1 MKKRGTVLL
10 VGVLLLCLCA
20 CGEKDMEVTS
30 PPSVEPTTTA
40 TPTPTPPP
48 TPTPTPPPTPT
59 LPTVELSEDVELFQA
74 FMRGESEAAVDED
87 FHDDYI
93 SGLADMELFTIKEL
107 LQKIE
112 ESTTDEGELAYTMT
126 ETLGGRE
133 MLVLSYASFADMG
146 PYLYLVLGIFEDQV
160 RLTYATEFGYRCY
173 AELRQG
179 LVFSGGGSGGAGAHY
194 AWCGYIGEDG
204 HYQQIYEGELL
215 LGPWALW
222 GTYDVFGEDIDWAEE
237 LWCDLVTTGEGKFY
251 GLGAPEDTDPEKLAL
266 LRQYYVDQGY
276 TEVDDAEAVIAAAE
290 AAHGID
296 PDAPAIEDWTP
307 WEITK

>member
-1 MKKRGTVLL
+1 MRKRAVAMMLAAAMALG
-10 VGVLLLCLCA
+10 LCA
-20 CGEKDMEVTS
+20 CGKKETAVTP
-30 PPSVEPTTTA
+30 PPSGEPTTTA
-40 TPTPTPPP
+40 TPTPTPPSTP
-48 TPTPTPPPTPT
+48 TPTPTPTPM

-74 FMRGESEAAVDED
+74 FLRGESEAAVDKD

-93 SGLADMELFTIKEL
+93 SGLADMELFTIQEL

-146 PYLYLVLGIFEDQV
+146 PYMYLVLGVFEDQV
-160 RLTYATEFGYRCY
+160 RLTYATEFGYRSY

-179 LVFSGGGSGGAGAHY
+179 LVFSGGGSGGAGAQY

-222 GTYDVFGEDIDWAEE
+222 GTYDVFGEDIDWSEE
-237 LWCDLVTTGEGKFY
+237 LWCDLVTTDEGKFY

-266 LRQYYVDQGY
+266 LRQYYAEQGY
-276 TEVDDAEAVIAAAE
+276 TEVDDAEAVIAAAK
-290 AAHGID
+290 AAHGIED
-296 PDAPAIEDWTP
+296 TPVIEDWTP
-307 WEITK
+307 LEI